1 MESRKSWKRIEA
13 LHRSCSMLLKA
24 IFISC
29 RCVSQYR
36 NWEKMNRSW
45 DSQLIIGIS
54 ANVSINNNGQ
64 GIHAGMNAF
73 LPKPIT
79 VKTLS
84 DLDCSSEVVQ
94 RTRQLDEFEGTSAK
108 NYFDANVAR
117 DQQNMPISHQPQPRQ
132 RTTSQLSCLIAANV
146 VSAQSNPLPQ
156 QLESMGWNVVVVHD
170 GIDCLELLK
179 LQQWAAVLIED
190 NLTQLSG
197 LICVSTFR
205 KWEGIHAI
213 AERQKNIFYVCDGEI
228 PSPADSNSW
237 IQPPIGFDG
246 VLRKP
251 VPWIDLQCMLM
262 RNNNAPPQ
270 QTSRVNDGAGY
281 RFTSHG

>member
-1 MESRKSWKRIEA
+1 
-13 LHRSCSMLLKA
+13 
-24 IFISC
+24 
-29 RCVSQYR
+29 
-36 NWEKMNRSW
+36 
-45 DSQLIIGIS
+45 
-54 ANVSINNNGQ
+54 
-64 GIHAGMNAF
+64 MNAF

-94 RTRQLDEFEGTSAK
+94 RTRQLDELEGTIAQT
-108 NYFDANVAR
+108 YFDANVR
-117 DQQNMPISHQPQPRQ
+117 REQNMPVSIQPSHQQPQPCQ
-132 RTTSQLSCLIAANV
+132 NTTSQLCCLIAADV

-156 QLESMGWNVVVVHD
+156 QLESMGWNVVVVYD

-213 AERQKNIFYVCDGEI
+213 SSRQKNVFYVCDGGI
-228 PSPADSNSW
+228 PSPADGNSW

-262 RNNNAPPQ
+262 RNSNEPQ
-270 QTSRVNDGAGY
+270 PNSSIDIGTGY
-281 RFTSHG
+281 RFTSRG

>member
-1 MESRKSWKRIEA
+1 MEIYWTPSIIFGISNINFA
-13 LHRSCSMLLKA
+13 L
-24 IFISC
+24 C
-29 RCVSQYR
+29 RCISQYR
-36 NWEKMNRSW
+36 IWEKVNRAW

-54 ANVSINNNGQ
+54 ANAAINNNGQ

-79 VKTLS
+79 IKTLS
-84 DLDCSSEVVQ
+84 DLECSSEVVQ
-94 RTRQLDEFEGTSAK
+94 RTRQLDEFERTAAQ
-108 NYFDANVAR
+108 NYFDANGLR
-117 DQQNMPISHQPQPRQ
+117 EQNIPVSIPPSHQHVPPPRQ
-132 RTTSQLSCLIAANV
+132 NTTSQLSCLVAADV

-156 QLESMGWNVVVVHD
+156 QLESMGWNVAIVHD

-197 LICVSTFR
+197 LTCISTFR
-205 KWEGIHAI
+205 KWEEIYAVTD
-213 AERQKNIFYVCDGEI
+213 RQKNVFYVCDGAI
-228 PSPADSNSW
+228 PSPADGNSW

-246 VLRKP
+246 VLGKP

-262 RNNNAPPQ
+262 RNNN
-270 QTSRVNDGAGY
+270 
-281 RFTSHG
+281 